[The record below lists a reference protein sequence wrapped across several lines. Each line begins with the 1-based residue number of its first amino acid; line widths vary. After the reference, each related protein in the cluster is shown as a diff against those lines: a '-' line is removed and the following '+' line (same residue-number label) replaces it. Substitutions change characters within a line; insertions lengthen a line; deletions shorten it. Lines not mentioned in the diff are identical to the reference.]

1 MSTPSTPYSVTNK
14 LPSTLPTMGPTYDEF
29 MKICTLA
36 QQTKCNLQKSFI
48 PKLQTDTCKGWA
60 HDYINCKNDPTRT
73 DCGNNLKTLY
83 TDCANQSSFVMDIT
97 SNIMISIPSDCES
110 DWNKLSTAPGKPPS
124 TIMPTLF
131 RMAYMSDDHKCDSS
145 DTIAT
150 CTPKVH
156 NVANSVIAKYTQQ

>member
-1 MSTPSTPYSVTNK
+1 MSTPSTPSPYSVPNK

-36 QQTKCNLQKSFI
+36 QKTKCNLQNAFI
-48 PKLQTDTCKGWA
+48 HKLPSTCKGWA
-60 HDYINCKNDPTRT
+60 NECKNDSTGT
-73 DCGNNLKTLY
+73 DCNNFKTLF
-83 TDCANQSSFVMDIT
+83 TDCATQSNFVLDIT
-97 SNIMISIPSDCES
+97 RNITTSIPSDCES

-131 RMAYMSDDHKCDSS
+131 MMSYMSDDHKCDSS